1 MKTALVT
8 GGSRGI
14 GKAICERL
22 AKDGF
27 KVLVN
32 YKSNE
37 NAAAE
42 TVEQIKAQGG
52 NAEAIQFNVADRVE
66 VRKVIS
72 GWQESN
78 PEDAIEVLV
87 NNAGIRKD
95 NLLMS
100 MEDEEWDSVI
110 DTNLNSVYNVTSAV
124 ITGMMYSKKGRIV
137 NITSLSGIKGLPG
150 QMNYSSTKAAMIGA
164 TKALAQEVGRRKITV
179 NAVAPGFISTDMTE
193 DINEKEFRKMI
204 PVGRFGKPEEVA
216 GVVAFL
222 VSDEASYIT
231 GEVIS
236 VNGGLYT

>member
-32 YKSNE
+32 YKSNGE
-37 NAAAE
+37 AASE
-42 TVEQIKAQGG
+42 TVEKISNEGG
-52 NAEAIQFNVADRVE
+52 SAEAIQFDVADRKT

-72 GWQESN
+72 DWQERN
-78 PEDAIEVLV
+78 PEDPIEVLV

-110 DTNLNSVYNVTSAV
+110 DTNINSVYNVTSAV
-124 ITGMMYSKKGRIV
+124 ITSMMYNKKGRIV

-150 QMNYSSTKAAMIGA
+150 QMNYSSAKAAMIGA
-164 TKALAQEVGRRKITV
+164 TKSLAQEVGRRKITV

-193 DINEKEFRKMI
+193 DINEKEFRKLI

>member
-37 NAAAE
+37 NAAAQ

>member
-14 GKAICERL
+14 GKAICLRL

-37 NAAAE
+37 KAAAE
-42 TVEQIKAQGG
+42 TVETIKADGG
-52 NAEAIQFNVADRVE
+52 QAESMKFDVADRKT
-66 VRKVIS
+66 VREVIS
-72 GWQESN
+72 AWQEN
-78 PEDAIEVLV
+78 NADDPIEVLV

-100 MEDEEWDSVI
+100 MTDEEWDSVI
-110 DTNLNSVYNVTSAV
+110 DTNVNSVFNVTSAV
-124 ITGMMYSKKGRIV
+124 ITSMMYNKKGRIV
-137 NITSLSGIKGLPG
+137 NISSLSGIKGLPG
-150 QMNYSSTKAAMIGA
+150 QMNYSSAKAAMIGA

-179 NAVAPGFISTDMTE
+179 NAVAPGFISTDMTQ
-193 DINEKEFRKMI
+193 DINEKEFRKLI

-216 GVVAFL
+216 VVVAFL